1 MKCCVCGAESGRYP
15 LCRACNQQKELGYII
30 KCPVCGQWHYGDE
43 PCPKRVQLEFLYE
56 PKKRLITKNEQGFF
70 DALREIVPQGYHVF
84 PQINLAAFLEKV
96 DNSAYH
102 NELFR
107 NVDFLITDGE
117 FAPKIVVEIND
128 NTHHKWERRQRDE
141 KVSAICA
148 DAGIPL
154 VTFWTNYGVNR
165 PYIEKRIREA
175 LETPPQRVPSFTK
188 ENTAQPNTFEKENAA
203 RQAVDWDVQA
213 EQHNKTHKGKQG
225 CYIATCVYGSYDCP
239 QVWTLRRY
247 RDIVLKSSVLGRT
260 FIAVYYAISPALV
273 RIFSKSVVVKKI
285 WRSILNPMVK
295 RLNEKGFSNNP
306 YTD

>member
-1 MKCCVCGAESGRYP
+1 MRCCVCGAESGRYP

-30 KCPVCGQWHYGDE
+30 KCPICGQWHYADE
-43 PCPKRVQLEFLYE
+43 SCPERVQPEFLYE
-56 PKKRLITKNEQGFF
+56 AKKRLITKSEQGFF

-117 FAPKIVVEIND
+117 FAPKIAVEIND
-128 NTHHKWERRQRDE
+128 NTHHEWERRKRDE

-175 LETPPQRVPSFTK
+175 LETPPQRKPQFTK
-188 ENTAQPNTFEKENAA
+188 VNATQPNMFGGEHAA
-203 RQAVDWDVQA
+203 QWAGDWDAQA
-213 EQHNKTHKGKQG
+213 EQYNEAHEKKQG
-225 CYIATCVYGSYDCP
+225 CYIATCVYGSYNCP

-247 RDIVLKSSVLGRT
+247 RDTVLKKSSLGRA
-260 FIAVYYAISPALV
+260 FIAIYYAISPALV
-273 RIFSKSVVVKKI
+273 RIFGKSAVVQKV
-285 WRSILNPMVK
+285 WRSMLNPMVK
-295 RLNEKGFSNNP
+295 NLNEKGFSNKP
-306 YTD
+306 YRD

>member
-96 DNSAYH
+96 DNSVYH

-107 NVDFLITDGE
+107 NVDFLITNGE

-141 KVSAICA
+141 KVSAI
-148 DAGIPL
+148 
-154 VTFWTNYGVNR
+154 
-165 PYIEKRIREA
+165 
-175 LETPPQRVPSFTK
+175 
-188 ENTAQPNTFEKENAA
+188 
-203 RQAVDWDVQA
+203 
-213 EQHNKTHKGKQG
+213 
-225 CYIATCVYGSYDCP
+225 
-239 QVWTLRRY
+239 
-247 RDIVLKSSVLGRT
+247 
-260 FIAVYYAISPALV
+260 
-273 RIFSKSVVVKKI
+273 
-285 WRSILNPMVK
+285 
-295 RLNEKGFSNNP
+295 
-306 YTD
+306 

>member
-1 MKCCVCGAESGRYP
+1 M
-15 LCRACNQQKELGYII
+15 
-30 KCPVCGQWHYGDE
+30 
-43 PCPKRVQLEFLYE
+43 
-56 PKKRLITKNEQGFF
+56 
-70 DALREIVPQGYHVF
+70 
-84 PQINLAAFLEKV
+84 
-96 DNSAYH
+96 
-102 NELFR
+102 
-107 NVDFLITDGE
+107 
-117 FAPKIVVEIND
+117 VEIND
-128 NTHHKWERRQRDE
+128 NTHHEWKRRQRDE

-260 FIAVYYAISPALV
+260 FIAVYYAISPTLV
-273 RIFSKSVVVKKI
+273 RTFSKSVVVKKV

>member
-1 MKCCVCGAESGRYP
+1 M
-15 LCRACNQQKELGYII
+15 
-30 KCPVCGQWHYGDE
+30 
-43 PCPKRVQLEFLYE
+43 
-56 PKKRLITKNEQGFF
+56 
-70 DALREIVPQGYHVF
+70 F

-128 NTHHKWERRQRDE
+128 NTHHEWKRRQRDE

-175 LETPPQRVPSFTK
+175 LETPSQRVPSFTK

-203 RQAVDWDVQA
+203 RQAVDWDCRQNSTIKPIRENRGA
-213 EQHNKTHKGKQG
+213 
-225 CYIATCVYGSYDCP
+225 I
-239 QVWTLRRY
+239 LRLVCMARMIV
-247 RDIVLKSSVLGRT
+247 RKFGRCGDIET
-260 FIAVYYAISPALV
+260 PC
-273 RIFSKSVVVKKI
+273 
-285 WRSILNPMVK
+285 
-295 RLNEKGFSNNP
+295 
-306 YTD
+306 

>member
-43 PCPKRVQLEFLYE
+43 PCPKRVQVEFLYE

-128 NTHHKWERRQRDE
+128 NTHHEWKRRQRDE

-188 ENTAQPNTFEKENAA
+188 ENTAQRIHSRKKMPHGRRLIGMCRQNNTIKPIRENRDAILRLVCMA
-203 RQAVDWDVQA
+203 RMIVR
-213 EQHNKTHKGKQG
+213 KFGRCG
-225 CYIATCVYGSYDCP
+225 
-239 QVWTLRRY
+239 
-247 RDIVLKSSVLGRT
+247 DIETSC
-260 FIAVYYAISPALV
+260 
-273 RIFSKSVVVKKI
+273 
-285 WRSILNPMVK
+285 
-295 RLNEKGFSNNP
+295 
-306 YTD
+306 